1 YNAQQSK
8 GLSRHHYYRITTI
21 NLNTATKEEL
31 DTLPGISGK
40 LAEKIIAARQQKPF
54 TSLEDLDRVS
64 GIDQGKI
71 NKLQGK
77 VSW

>member
-1 YNAQQSK
+1 
-8 GLSRHHYYRITTI
+8 

-40 LAEKIIAARQQKPF
+40 LAEKIIAARQEKPF

-64 GIDQGKI
+64 GIGKRKI
-71 NKLQGK
+71 NKLKGK

>member
-1 YNAQQSK
+1 M
-8 GLSRHHYYRITTI
+8 G
-21 NLNTATKEEL
+21 LNTATKEEL
-31 DTLPGISGK
+31 DSLPGISGK

-64 GIDQGKI
+64 GIGKGKI